1 MEAPEITRR
10 QFTTG
15 AALAAVG
22 LGLAPRATA
31 APVTGAAMR
40 IAILG
45 DSVCIP
51 DPGHEAACLL
61 IDGKHM
67 VDTGWCAALG
77 MRQYGFDPLAVE
89 SVILTHCHHDHYLG
103 LPQLLFYLGLKKPG
117 RPLTVAGPAEHL
129 PHVLRATRE
138 FLQISRFP
146 EIATDCKSVPLAPGD
161 SLALGDLDFAT
172 LSARHV
178 SSKNQLEPALV
189 FRVTDRN
196 TGACAVFTGDT
207 SHHPPIAEFAR
218 GAHTLIHD
226 SAHTSARDAADTAL
240 RAGVNRLVLIHY
252 AQGRASQLLKEAQ
265 AVFPNTRMAKEGET
279 LEIPAVR

>member
-1 MEAPEITRR
+1 M
-10 QFTTG
+10 
-15 AALAAVG
+15 AAVG
-22 LGLAPRATA
+22 LGAVPRAPA
-31 APVTGAAMR
+31 APPTGAAMR

-51 DPGHEAACLL
+51 DPGREAACFL
-61 IDGKHM
+61 INGKHM

-89 SVILTHCHHDHYLG
+89 SIILTHCHHDHYIG
-103 LPQLLFYLGLKKPG
+103 LPQLLFFIGLKRPG
-117 RPLTVAGPAEHL
+117 RPLTVVGPAEHL
-129 PHVLRATRE
+129 PHVLRATHE

-146 EIATDCKSVPLAPGD
+146 EIATDCKVIPLAPGD
-161 SLALGDLDFAT
+161 SFAFGDLDFAT
-172 LSARHV
+172 VSARHV
-178 SSKNQLEPALV
+178 SSKNKLEPALV
-189 FRVTDRN
+189 FRVTDKN

-240 RAGVNRLVLIHY
+240 RAGVSRLVLIHY
-252 AQGRASQLLKEAQ
+252 AQSRAGQLLKDAQ
-265 AVFPNTRMAKEGET
+265 AVFPNTELAKEGET
-279 LEIPAVR
+279 LEIPALR